1 MSPTMYNTFT
11 NASEITPYV
20 EFIKKIKEIHSN
32 YEDIQAGPMKSGLK
46 GHDMAAPK
54 KLSSKGAV
62 NGAFIPVKINYIIY
76 GFVSY
81 DDSYKVY

>member
-32 YEDIQAGPMKSGLK
+32 YEDIQA
-46 GHDMAAPK
+46 PK
-54 KLSSKGAV
+54 KASKGA
-62 NGAFIPVKINYIIY
+62 
-76 GFVSY
+76 S
-81 DDSYKVY
+81 

>member
-32 YEDIQAGPMKSGLK
+32 YEDIQA
-46 GHDMAAPK
+46 PK
-54 KLSSKGAV
+54 KSSKGAQV
-62 NGAFIPVKINYIIY
+62 GFIPVKINYIIY

>member
-1 MSPTMYNTFT
+1 MSPTLYNTFT

-20 EFIKKIKEIHSN
+20 EFIKNIKEIHSN
-32 YEDIQAGPMKSGLK
+32 YEDIQA
-46 GHDMAAPK
+46 PK
-54 KLSSKGAV
+54 KSSKGAQV
-62 NGAFIPVKINYIIY
+62 GFIPVKINYIIY

>member
-32 YEDIQAGPMKSGLK
+32 YEDIQAGPKKS
-46 GHDMAAPK
+46 
-54 KLSSKGAV
+54 S
-62 NGAFIPVKINYIIY
+62 
-76 GFVSY
+76 
-81 DDSYKVY
+81 

>member
-1 MSPTMYNTFT
+1 MSPTLYNTFT

-20 EFIKKIKEIHSN
+20 EFIKNTKEIHSN
-32 YEDIQAGPMKSGLK
+32 YEDIQAPKKSSLK
-46 GHDMAAPK
+46 G
-54 KLSSKGAV
+54 V
-62 NGAFIPVKINYIIY
+62 FIPVKINYIIY

>member
-1 MSPTMYNTFT
+1 
-11 NASEITPYV
+11 
-20 EFIKKIKEIHSN
+20 
-32 YEDIQAGPMKSGLK
+32 MKSGLK

-54 KLSSKGAV
+54 KLSKGAQV
-62 NGAFIPVKINYIIY
+62 GFLPVKINYIIY

>member
-32 YEDIQAGPMKSGLK
+32 YEDIQA
-46 GHDMAAPK
+46 PK
-54 KLSSKGAV
+54 KSSSKGAKV
-62 NGAFIPVKINYIIY
+62 GFIPVKINYIIY

>member
-1 MSPTMYNTFT
+1 MSPTLYNTFT

-20 EFIKKIKEIHSN
+20 EFIKNTKEIHSN

-54 KLSSKGAV
+54 KSSLKGTSKGAQ
-62 NGAFIPVKINYIIY
+62 
-76 GFVSY
+76 
-81 DDSYKVY
+81 

>member
-1 MSPTMYNTFT
+1 MSPTLYNTFT

-20 EFIKKIKEIHSN
+20 EFIKNIKEIYSN
-32 YEDIQAGPMKSGLK
+32 YEDIQA
-46 GHDMAAPK
+46 PK
-54 KLSSKGAV
+54 KLSKGAV
-62 NGAFIPVKINYIIY
+62 NGFIPVKINYMIY

>member
-32 YEDIQAGPMKSGLK
+32 YEDIQA
-46 GHDMAAPK
+46 PK
-54 KLSSKGAV
+54 KSSSKVAQVG
-62 NGAFIPVKINYIIY
+62 FIPVKINYIIY